1 MSNLKWVELVGIS
14 PDSYDALFPAMG
26 TVGRR
31 REEMRII
38 PSGMSNATNA
48 SIPIANQGSMIIL
61 LDVYVDLSPYK
72 C

>member
-14 PDSYDALFPAMG
+14 PDSYAALFPAMG
-26 TVGRR
+26 TVGRS

-48 SIPIANQGSMIIL
+48 SIPIANQGFMSRL
-61 LDVYVDLSPYK
+61 LDVYVDLRPYK